1 MIYPELLQKLIN
13 FYKRLPGV
21 GEKSAERMAL
31 ATLEINEEDITT
43 FASDIVR
50 GI

>member
-13 FYKRLPGV
+13 FYKKLPGV

-31 ATLEINEEDITT
+31 ASLEISEKDITEFET
-43 FASDIVR
+43 NLVN
-50 GI
+50 